1 MNNLGE
7 QIKLARK
14 KNNLTQQNLADK
26 LFVTPQAVSK
36 WENNQGMPSLDKIK
50 DLARVLSVD
59 TSYFLEEGYLK
70 STNKK
75 KWWLLGINA
84 LYYGITLVAIYTF
97 SPQDKSCKFGIE
109 YSFSCFVDIN
119 VVYQ

>member
-1 MNNLGE
+1 
-7 QIKLARK
+7 
-14 KNNLTQQNLADK
+14 
-26 LFVTPQAVSK
+26 
-36 WENNQGMPSLDKIK
+36 MPSLDKIK

-97 SPQDKSCKFGIE
+97 SPK
-109 YSFSCFVDIN
+109 IN
-119 VVYQ
+119 HVSLGLSILSVALLILMLFISNGNMLVMVMPFLVLANS